1 MSRTPGRGTSRHR
14 RTRLGTEAGR
24 HATGTRRRS
33 RCAPPPPA
41 TPSSA
46 PPCSPCPS
54 RRAASTPGT
63 PGAPGSR
70 GAAPASTRSTPATHA
85 ARHATSPGTPA
96 PAGQGA
102 EDETPAGAFL
112 FEDVDEDLHFAG
124 TAASCTSPDESTL
137 RTRFLGDGGTVS
149 IEAEAGSGQ
158 ISLIGDDVFNGVID
172 SVSVGDAGDV
182 VIRGTDASPD
192 ADGFRTTFVV
202 TGRCPGA

>member
-1 MSRTPGRGTSRHR
+1 MRTT
-14 RTRLGTEAGR
+14 TR
-24 HATGTRRRS
+24 HAVVGAAVLALS
-33 RCAPPPPA
+33 L
-41 TPSSA
+41 SA
-46 PPCSPCPS
+46 CSVH
-54 RRAASTPGT
+54 AGH
-63 PGAPGSR
+63 PGSAGDP
-70 GAAPASTRSTPATHA
+70 GAAPASTRSTPAAHA
-85 ARHATSPGTPA
+85 ARHATSPGTPV

-112 FEDVDEDLHFAG
+112 FEDVDEGLHFAG

-137 RTRFLGDGGTVS
+137 QTRFLGDGGTVS
-149 IEAEAGSGQ
+149 IEAEAGAGQ